1 MAAFKSRRK
10 FKEKFGTAQPGI
22 IILWG
27 NSVTE
32 PVVRK
37 LIEGRTLNSMT
48 RLFMLEFNYEG
59 ERYFAN
65 VIEYRHSPAVYYV
78 NLINAAHIRPR
89 KLILEEVD
97 GKIKLSQDS
106 LPARKA
112 LVDSIT
118 KRIEEFLQQ
127 EAKG

>member
-1 MAAFKSRRK
+1 
-10 FKEKFGTAQPGI
+10 
-22 IILWG
+22 
-27 NSVTE
+27 
-32 PVVRK
+32 
-37 LIEGRTLNSMT
+37 MT

-127 EAKG
+127 GAKE

>member
-1 MAAFKSRRK
+1 MSLQKSPK
-10 FKEKFGTAQPGI
+10 IQEKFGTAQPGI

-118 KRIEEFLQQ
+118 KRIEEYIQQ
-127 EAKG
+127 GAKG